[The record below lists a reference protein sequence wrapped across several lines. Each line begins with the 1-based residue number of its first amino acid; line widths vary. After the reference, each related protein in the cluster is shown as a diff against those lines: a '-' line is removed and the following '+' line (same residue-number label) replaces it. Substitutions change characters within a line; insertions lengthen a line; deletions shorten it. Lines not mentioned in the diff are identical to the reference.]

1 MKMKIACL
9 GRLLDV
15 DFNPREENP
24 KQIITNNHNND
35 KYSNIQNYLEKM
47 KINCFKLGNNEK

>member
-1 MKMKIACL
+1 MKIACL